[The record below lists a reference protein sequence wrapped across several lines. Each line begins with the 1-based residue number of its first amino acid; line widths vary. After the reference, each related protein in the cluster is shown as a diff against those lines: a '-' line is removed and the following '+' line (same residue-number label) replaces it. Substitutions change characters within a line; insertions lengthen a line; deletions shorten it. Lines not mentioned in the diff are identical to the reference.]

1 MLTYTNVKNRPHR
14 VFSFINGPKKNGL
27 FLNQP
32 IFNPIRLCAFFTLL
46 LHGHAVTSIPNIA
59 ANDVRARFLDHLA
72 GERRLSPKTVEA
84 YGRDISDFQS
94 FLSRHLG
101 QPAGLRALA
110 ALAATDFR
118 AYLAHR
124 RSGGL
129 GSASIQRLLSALRT
143 FFRYI
148 ERRWDVANSAI
159 ALIKGPRAKRPVP
172 KALSVEG
179 AKDVLRGQKDE
190 KKPEEMTEADRQH
203 IENEKKIPEWIRAR
217 RAAALSL
224 AYGAGLR
231 ISEVLSLKQSDLP
244 LGDTLVVEGKGGKSR
259 LVPILP
265 AVQQAVAEYI
275 RLCPHFIEPEDALFR
290 GVRGGALGARTVQAE
305 VQRLRGA
312 LGLPETATP
321 HALRHSFATHLL
333 ANDGDLRTI
342 QQLLGHASLSTTQRY
357 TDVNADRLRKV
368 HAAAHPRARK

>member
-1 MLTYTNVKNRPHR
+1 MR
-14 VFSFINGPKKNGL
+14 
-27 FLNQP
+27 
-32 IFNPIRLCAFFTLL
+32 
-46 LHGHAVTSIPNIA
+46 AVPNIPA
-59 ANDVRARFLDHLA
+59 DDVRQTFLDHLA

-101 QPAGLRALA
+101 APAGLRALG
-110 ALAATDFR
+110 ALAPTDFR

-148 ERRWDVANSAI
+148 ERRWNVANSAI

-172 KALSVEG
+172 KALSVDG
-179 AKDVLRGQKDE
+179 AKDLVRAGTQSSDWV
-190 KKPEEMTEADRQH
+190 EAR
-203 IENEKKIPEWIRAR
+203 NGAV
-217 RAAALSL
+217 LSL

-231 ISEVLSLKQSDLP
+231 ISEVLSLTTDALP
-244 LGDTLVVEGKGGKSR
+244 LGETIMIVGKGGKSR
-259 LVPILP
+259 LVPLLP
-265 AVQQAVAEYI
+265 AVRDAVTHYI
-275 RLCPHFIEPEDALFR
+275 DLCPHTLDAGTPIFR
-290 GVRGGALGARTVQAE
+290 GVRGGALGPRTVQGE
-305 VQRLRGA
+305 VQKLRGA

-333 ANDGDLRTI
+333 AGGGDLRTI

-357 TDVNADRLRKV
+357 TDVDAERLRKV
-368 HAAAHPRARK
+368 HAAAHPRARR

>member
-1 MLTYTNVKNRPHR
+1 MQAVPDIQADDVRTT
-14 VFSFINGPKKNGL
+14 
-27 FLNQP
+27 FLN
-32 IFNPIRLCAFFTLL
+32 
-46 LHGHAVTSIPNIA
+46 
-59 ANDVRARFLDHLA
+59 HLA
-72 GERRLSPKTVEA
+72 GERRLSPKTVDA
-84 YGRDISDFQS
+84 YGRDIGDFQS

-101 QPAGLRALA
+101 KPAGLRALA

-159 ALIKGPRAKRPVP
+159 ALIKGPRAKRPAP
-172 KALSVEG
+172 KALSVDG
-179 AKDVLRGQKDE
+179 AKDLVHAGTQSGSWV
-190 KKPEEMTEADRQH
+190 EAR
-203 IENEKKIPEWIRAR
+203 NSAV
-217 RAAALSL
+217 LSL

-231 ISEVLSLKQSDLP
+231 ISEILSLTTDALT
-244 LGDTLVVEGKGGKSR
+244 LGDTIMIVGKGGKSR

-265 AVQQAVAEYI
+265 AVREAVAHYA
-275 RLCPHFIEPEDALFR
+275 RLCPHDLEPGSPLFR
-290 GVRGGALGARTVQAE
+290 GVRGGPLGPRTVQAE

-333 ANDGDLRTI
+333 ANGGDLRTI

-357 TDVNADRLRKV
+357 TDVDAERLRKV